1 MSKSIDPN
9 SILSVYKTLKT
20 SATNV
25 NTINTLKRNSLIM
38 NGFVT
43 VDSAN
48 ASNNDE
54 KEQNELMRSL
64 EVAFDEDED
73 HDEEEEPTYH
83 HHYYQPRPVAV
94 PPSSSYQRHAD
105 AESTHKDT
113 FSRRETVE
121 KIDRPT
127 PTLSTSTAVSSSAS
141 TNATVTTVQSNLHHH
156 HHQPGRS
163 NLKGQGRGARDKRL
177 SVAPK
182 RLSLTGTAQSSHG
195 RKLFLTKKYLVQM
208 ELVERFIWDYKQ
220 DYNLMDEHLKAS
232 ENMHISEQL
241 HRLLM

>member
-1 MSKSIDPN
+1 MSKIDPN
-9 SILSVYKTLKT
+9 SILSVYRTLRT

-43 VDSAN
+43 VDK
-48 ASNNDE
+48 DE
-54 KEQNELMRSL
+54 KEQNELMQSL
-64 EVAFDEDED
+64 EVGTDDEE

-83 HHYYQPRPVAV
+83 HHYYQPRPEPSGHQR
-94 PPSSSYQRHAD
+94 PPGDHSA
-105 AESTHKDT
+105 HKNS
-113 FSRRETVE
+113 FSRETFE

-127 PTLSTSTAVSSSAS
+127 PTLSTASTAVSSTS
-141 TNATVTTVQSNLHHH
+141 TAATMTTVQSSL
-156 HHQPGRS
+156 QPSQS
-163 NLKGQGRGARDKRL
+163 NMKGKGGAVRDKRF
-177 SVAPK
+177 SIAAPK
-182 RLSLTGTAQSSHG
+182 RSSLTATGSEQG

-220 DYNLMDEHLKAS
+220 DYNLLVDEHLKTS
-232 ENMHISEQL
+232 TNMHISEQL